1 MRLNWGIIIA
11 LILCILFW
19 VLMFKCFAQPR
30 TLDDLVEFRADG
42 VYAKETFKIV
52 LPYWPQY
59 KIEKGQKICE
69 VIDE

>member
-42 VYAKETFKIV
+42 VYAKETWIMKAPF
-52 LPYWPQY
+52 WPQY
-59 KIEKGQKICE
+59 KITKGTRILTIE
-69 VIDE
+69 NE